1 MSLFLNQNLVN
12 FRKQKGL
19 SQKEVGELIGKSQQ
33 TIGHYEKGIREP
45 SFRDIQLLCQALD
58 CSPADLMGLNDRMRV
73 ASEPAQPQEYPG
85 EQSSV
90 ELPVVTV
97 AARPNFVTLNESAKN
112 YGLSETVSLLVN
124 GPNRDYAGQ
133 IIVEI
138 NGDSMEPRLC
148 MGDRV
153 RCRYV
158 SPDNWPF
165 LPAGVYA
172 VAFSSYFVVKR
183 VKTNELQSRQILAL
197 HSDNALTGGSLDVP
211 RDQLHHLWQV
221 VELVSGWV
229 R

>member
-1 MSLFLNQNLVN
+1 MNLFLNRHLVD

-19 SQKEVGELIGKSQQ
+19 SQKELGALIGKSQQ

-45 SFRDIQLLCQALD
+45 SFRDIQRLCEALD
-58 CSPADLMGLNDRMRV
+58 CVPADLMGLSERMRI
-73 ASEPAQPQEYPG
+73 AAEPDQQGTPNEPG
-85 EQSSV
+85 RV
-90 ELPVVTV
+90 DLPLVTV
-97 AARPNFVTLNESAKN
+97 AARLNFVTLNTGTAN
-112 YGLSETVSLLVN
+112 YGLPETVSVVTN
-124 GPNRDYAGQ
+124 GSSPDYEGQ

-138 NGDSMEPRLC
+138 NGDNMEPRLC

-153 RCRYV
+153 RCRSI

-172 VAFSSYFVVKR
+172 VSFSNYFVVKR
-183 VKTNELQSRQILAL
+183 VKTNELQSRQLLTL
-197 HSDNALTGGSLDVP
+197 HSDNLLTGGSLDVP
-211 RDQLHHLWQV
+211 HDQLHHLWQV